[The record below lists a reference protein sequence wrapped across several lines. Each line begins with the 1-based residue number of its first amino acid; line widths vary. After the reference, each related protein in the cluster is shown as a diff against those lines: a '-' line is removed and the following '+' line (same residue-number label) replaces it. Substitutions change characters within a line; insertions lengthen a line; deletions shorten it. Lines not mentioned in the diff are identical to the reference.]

1 MGILKDA
8 SIEMA
13 TSDIAPQPA
22 ATEQGGVGTQRV
34 VNDFS
39 IQVATVNGSGSQSAN
54 NVLLRS
60 IFRMGIP
67 VSGKNLFP
75 SNIAGLPTWYTIRAS
90 KYGYIARKKEIDF
103 LVAMN
108 PETAQ
113 EDVKSLGAG
122 AAVVYDEPLK
132 LDAVRN
138 DLTFYPVPY
147 DKIVAAVCPD
157 AKLRKLVKN
166 MIYVGVV
173 GQILSID
180 PARIALT
187 PMFQHRDARIEHIAL
202 ALESQFDTTSR
213 PDRLVAESLGKAL
226 AYQLIGSRFQ
236 PRGVPAGQSLSP
248 GQRRRLV
255 EFIEGHLEQDLSLAE
270 LAQVAG
276 ISVSHL
282 KALFRR
288 SFGMPVHQYV
298 IHRRVDRAKALIVS
312 RELPLS
318 EIALR
323 TGFAHQSHMAHM
335 MRRHLGV
342 TPAALSRAGS

>member
-1 MGILKDA
+1 MAADWLDDIGFKVERKAISAGVTYVPASPHHRIGIHIGKPVNA
-8 SIEMA
+8 SCRCDGQHHNRLQ
-13 TSDIAPQPA
+13 SHGDI
-22 ATEQGGVGTQRV
+22 
-34 VNDFS
+34 D
-39 IQVATVNGSGSQSAN
+39 I
-54 NVLLRS
+54 
-60 IFRMGIP
+60 IP
-67 VSGKNLFP
+67 
-75 SNIAGLPTWYTIRAS
+75 AGLDGEWEDDADCSILRLWI
-90 KYGYIARKKEIDF
+90 G
-103 LVAMN
+103 
-108 PETAQ
+108 PE
-113 EDVKSLGAG
+113 LLHG
-122 AAVVYDEPLK
+122 AAE
-132 LDAVRN
+132 
-138 DLTFYPVPY
+138 DL
-147 DKIVAAVCPD
+147 
-157 AKLRKLVKN
+157 
-166 MIYVGVV
+166 G
-173 GQILSID
+173 ID

-187 PMFQHRDARIEHIAL
+187 PIFQHRDARIQHIAL